1 MIAIIFLSDTHRDVQ
16 KVFGHCNVL
25 HCIFSR
31 ILWVH
36 ELNTKLN
43 FERQKTQYNVN
54 DSTEHLI
61 FFKTNSLSWYTSIV
75 IGIVEMLLL
84 VFSLHA

>member
-1 MIAIIFLSDTHRDVQ
+1 MKKVKIRVFL
-16 KVFGHCNVL
+16 L
-25 HCIFSR
+25 
-31 ILWVH
+31 
-36 ELNTKLN
+36 
-43 FERQKTQYNVN
+43 RQKIITLSTTTFVLPN